1 LREIVER
8 YIIPCNRLVR
18 EVVGH
23 QKFSDAKTFE
33 DLETRLKDEKREDPA
48 RIPYRFAIL
57 TNYPQHVVLSY
68 VPKEKVLKEF
78 IKVRPKGFYFHEVN
92 HQPFQILIN
101 WFKDNWRTQD
111 YQKHLRRQRSP
122 RVQQTR
128 PSTSEAGPGAQMK
141 GDGNNSTGFKQ

>member
-1 LREIVER
+1 
-8 YIIPCNRLVR
+8 
-18 EVVGH
+18 
-23 QKFSDAKTFE
+23 
-33 DLETRLKDEKREDPA
+33 
-48 RIPYRFAIL
+48 
-57 TNYPQHVVLSY
+57 
-68 VPKEKVLKEF
+68 
-78 IKVRPKGFYFHEVN
+78 VRPKGFYFHEVN

-128 PSTSEAGPGAQMK
+128 PSTSEAGPGAQVK